1 MLFCNNISLFFV
13 AFRCAKPKHSPLFEL
28 YSATQTESDLAQ
40 RSFSCLQLL
49 FAGRFGLKTL
59 LLTLEV
65 QQRSK
70 TMLERFEVDICLKFC
85 EGLKRGK
92 TSFLSFQLA
101 AKLSG
106 NGNFTALIVKAS
118 SSRKLVLSN
127 QQYLKAYSRTE
138 APDSCSDLE
147 DYFEADEKQEFST
160 LNCPD
165 QSSNGKLFDRCGW
178 RLSKFKKV
186 WSCLKS
192 QNNEMVSPK
201 NSLIIKKRTVRI

>member
-1 MLFCNNISLFFV
+1 MSKN
-13 AFRCAKPKHSPLFEL
+13 K
-28 YSATQTESDLAQ
+28 QAQ
-40 RSFSCLQLL
+40 
-49 FAGRFGLKTL
+49 KTCHL
-59 LLTLEV
+59 LL
-65 QQRSK
+65 
-70 TMLERFEVDICLKFC
+70 IIN
-85 EGLKRGK
+85 GALKRF
-92 TSFLSFQLA
+92 SRYLSLV

-160 LNCPD
+160 RNCPD

-192 QNNEMVSPK
+192 QNNEMNEKICAGS
-201 NSLIIKKRTVRI
+201 SLNIV